1 MSSFKDRLIRSALL
15 DVHIYEEVEADSGAL
30 WQAMLVV
37 VLSSIAGGIGSIY
50 YFGVA
55 GAITGSIS
63 ALVSWVVW
71 AAIIYFIGAK
81 FIPEP
86 QTEADLGQLLRT
98 IGFASSPGLIRVV
111 GIIPGL
117 EGIVALIAWVWMIF
131 TTVIAARQ
139 ALDYKSTLR
148 AVIVCLIAGI
158 AYGLVTFLF
167 VGFFGQP

>member
-1 MSSFKDRLIRSALL
+1 MSSFTNRLIRSALL
-15 DVHIYEEVEADSGAL
+15 DVNIYEEVEADSSAL

-50 YFGVA
+50 YFGV
-55 GAITGSIS
+55 GGVITGSIS
-63 ALVSWVVW
+63 SLISWVVW

-86 QTEADLGQLLRT
+86 QTEANLGQLLRT

-117 EGIVALIAWVWMIF
+117 ESIVALIAWVWMIF

-139 ALDYKSTLR
+139 ALDYKSTVR
-148 AVIVCLIAGI
+148 AIIVCLIAGI
-158 AYGLVTFLF
+158 AYGLVSFLF